1 MSASPP
7 AKDANKRLRRATI
20 TYFGI
25 EPPKTDMPKYVTYL
39 CYQQETCPTTGKL
52 HWQTYAEFDHQVT
65 TKMLQKWM
73 PRCHVVASEGSAKQN
88 FEYCSKSTT
97 SVPGTFYEFGE
108 AKQQGSRT
116 DLLGVMKSIIVDKMT
131 IDQLKD
137 CPETM
142 ATYAKY
148 PRGIQAVAELHDTE
162 EVIDRHVEWHW
173 GVSGSGKST
182 YVRSLH
188 PKDDIYEAAGF
199 EWFNGYA
206 GQKCI
211 FFDDV
216 DDVRFDRQLL
226 LKITDKASV
235 RLWVKNGSKI
245 CRATHIYFT
254 SNRAP
259 SGQWLPE
266 QLFRRIDLIGHWPT
280 VHPECKI
287 SAIKETFPKPN
298 HALQKTSIS
307 QVRIEIEE
315 RSPPFT
321 RQESGYY
328 EASSGSP
335 TVSRTSELSS

>member
-1 MSASPP
+1 MSHDTAP
-7 AKDANKRLRRATI
+7 ANAREDN
-20 TYFGI
+20 
-25 EPPKTDMPKYVTYL
+25 EP
-39 CYQQETCPTTGKL
+39 
-52 HWQTYAEFDHQVT
+52 A
-65 TKMLQKWM
+65 
-73 PRCHVVASEGSAKQN
+73 R
-88 FEYCSKSTT
+88 
-97 SVPGTFYEFGE
+97 
-108 AKQQGSRT
+108 RT
-116 DLLGVMKSIIVDKMT
+116 DLLGVMQAIIVDKMT

-188 PKDDIYEAAGF
+188 PKHDIYEASGF
-199 EWFNGYA
+199 EWFNGYN

-266 QLFRRIDLIGHWPT
+266 QLFRRIDLIGHWPE
-280 VHPECKI
+280 VHPE
-287 SAIKETFPKPN
+287 SIKMDNNKRMLTCCECDLPLVKQPIKQNKP
-298 HALQKTSIS
+298 L
-307 QVRIEIEE
+307 
-315 RSPPFT
+315 
-321 RQESGYY
+321 
-328 EASSGSP
+328 
-335 TVSRTSELSS
+335 TSEELIEYEKHILARNQTLECRGCGIRCYRRKIIDCTGYGLCKKCGGTDIIRRPANIPNIDTPIQYPLLWACPVHGVISMRQGGDQRASETTAVPRDVT